1 MLFLFNIIVVLNTK
15 YRIVMVRDRLEYYI
29 SYRGLSVRNF
39 EKKIGAANGY
49 VSNIKQSVTPTK
61 QSQIAAAFPDLNMSW
76 LLTGEGTMLRQPPS
90 SIHDNN
96 VIGDNNNIDVN
107 YTPLSGGTTTD
118 VKPIVPKYLASQP
131 NTDVYSVV
139 MSGEHPELQ
148 VMTTIP
154 PYVGFDFYYMVRQD
168 AMQPLYMIGDVVALV
183 HMDGTNIIQGST
195 MVIDTRD
202 FGFLLRRIYDR
213 GDYYECKVINNNSA
227 YESQNI
233 NKDNVIRLYR
243 VMYSIRLGD

>member
-1 MLFLFNIIVVLNTK
+1 M
-15 YRIVMVRDRLEYYI
+15 
-29 SYRGLSVRNF
+29 SVRSFQDIARLSNSYVASIDQSIAPKTQ
-39 EKKIGAANGY
+39 KKIAG
-49 VSNIKQSVTPTK
+49 
-61 QSQIAAAFPDLNMSW
+61 AFPDLNMSW
-76 LLTGEGTMLRQPPS
+76 LLTGEGTMLRQPQS

-96 VIGDNNNIDVN
+96 VIEDNNNVGNNIDVN

>member
-1 MLFLFNIIVVLNTK
+1 MAIAQE
-15 YRIVMVRDRLEYYI
+15 RLKQYI
-29 SYRGLSVRNF
+29 SYRGMSMRQF
-39 EKKIGAANGY
+39 ELAANVPIGYVKNIKYSITPEKQKKIAG
-49 VSNIKQSVTPTK
+49 
-61 QSQIAAAFPDLNMSW
+61 AFPDLDIGW
-76 LLTGEGTMLRQPPS
+76 LTTGEGSMLRQPPS

-96 VIGDNNNIDVN
+96 VIEDNNNVGNNINVN
-107 YTPLSGGTTTD
+107 HTPLSVETTTD